1 MKYIYT
7 RELCPACIKLKK
19 KWNADGLLK
28 GIDYQERD
36 AGRLSI
42 PADDRDSIDEEALV
56 QLVMNNNQL
65 PVIVERKDIKP

>member
-7 RELCPACIKLKK
+7 RELCSACIKLKK
-19 KWNADGLLK
+19 KWNAEGLLK

-36 AGRLSI
+36 AGRLSN

-56 QLVMNNNQL
+56 LLIMNKNLL
-65 PVIVERKDIKP
+65 PVVVERKVVL